1 MMLRKTLIAAALTVL
16 AAPAAA
22 QGAGQEAEDFT
33 ASLNRMPAQA
43 APPAPEPEPEPEP
56 AAEPE
61 SDPTPAPEDDF
72 TARLNRAPAAETPLP
87 PPEPE
92 PQAAPVEASSEPPIL
107 EGLSE
112 QLRRMRPG
120 PEDEAE
126 PSPEPEPEPEPEPV
140 EPEPVEPGPAPDEP
154 DAAAEADAAE
164 PDAQAGVEP
173 EAEPEAAA
181 RPAPEAA
188 PEAAPESPPPPALEI
203 LSSQAGLA
211 FRVDVP
217 PAFDLVERPSGPSFD
232 VYQVSRGDVPFV
244 GIYVGCCSPFPIY
257 DGRRVEAAG
266 RLSILVQEDGANRA
280 VEHLFVRESDGR
292 QIHVWL
298 HSVTGEDRAIAERI
312 AQTVDPR

>member
-1 MMLRKTLIAAALTVL
+1 MMLRKTLIAAALTAL

-22 QGAGQEAEDFT
+22 QGAAQEAEDFT
-33 ASLNRMPAQA
+33 ARLNRMPAQA

-92 PQAAPVEASSEPPIL
+92 PQAPPAEASSEPPIL

-112 QLRRMRPG
+112 QLRRMRPA
-120 PEDEAE
+120 PEDEAD
-126 PSPEPEPEPEPEPV
+126 PEPEPGPEPGPV
-140 EPEPVEPGPAPDEP
+140 EPEPVEPGRAPDEP
-154 DAAAEADAAE
+154 DAAPE
-164 PDAQAGVEP
+164 PDAPEPDARAGAET
-173 EAEPEAAA
+173 EPEAAA
-181 RPAPEAA
+181 GPAPESAR
-188 PEAAPESPPPPALEI
+188 ESPPPPALEI

-217 PAFDLVERPSGPSFD
+217 PAFDLVERPSGPNFD